1 MSTRASAARY
11 ARALFDVALQEG
23 ALERADTDLTT
34 FADLL
39 QRHDDLTRVLTNPA
53 VPAGRK
59 RALVQALLARLSL
72 AGPVAKLLLLL
83 ADRDRLSVMPD
94 MVTLFRQRLM
104 EHQQIVHAEVT
115 TAQPLA
121 PEREAELQQQLARVT
136 GRRVTMTTKVDPAII
151 GGIITKIGT
160 VVYDGSVASQL
171 TKMRERL
178 AAR

>member
-23 ALERADTDLTT
+23 LLERADTDLTT
-34 FADLL
+34 FSDLL
-39 QRHDDLTRVLTNPA
+39 QRHDDLTRVLNNPA
-53 VPAGRK
+53 VPAPRK
-59 RALVQALLARLSL
+59 RALVLELLTRLSVT
-72 AGPVAKLLLLL
+72 GPVAKLLLLL
-83 ADRDRLSVMPD
+83 AERDRITVLPD
-94 MVTLFRQRLM
+94 MVDLFRQRLM
-104 EHQQIVHAEVT
+104 EHQQIVQAEVT

-121 PEREAELQQQLARVT
+121 PERQAELQVQLARVT

-178 AAR
+178 ATR